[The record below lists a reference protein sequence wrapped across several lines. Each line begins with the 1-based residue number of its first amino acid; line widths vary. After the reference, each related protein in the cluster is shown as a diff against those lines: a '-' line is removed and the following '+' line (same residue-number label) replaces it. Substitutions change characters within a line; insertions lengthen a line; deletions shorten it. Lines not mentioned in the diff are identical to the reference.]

1 MARKKKI
8 DIVEEPIDASIVI
21 EEMKK
26 TDEPLAKKAS
36 AKKATVKETE
46 IEMAPT
52 AEETTTVVS
61 EDSPKETEIVES
73 PISTETIEEKVEVV
87 ETIKEPKVEAPK
99 TKENLVNPNKRT
111 RLSTLDLYGRYAFGL
126 VYD

>member
-26 TDEPLAKKAS
+26 TDEPLAKKTS
-36 AKKATVKETE
+36 AKKPTVKETE
-46 IEMAPT
+46 TEMVPT
-52 AEETTTVVS
+52 AEENTSIVS
-61 EDSPKETEIVES
+61 EDSPKEAETVEV
-73 PISTETIEEKVEVV
+73 PISTETIEEKAEVV
-87 ETIKEPKVEAPK
+87 ETIEEPKVETPK
-99 TKENLVNPNKRT
+99 TNENLVNPNKRT

>member
-36 AKKATVKETE
+36 AKKATAKETE
-46 IEMAPT
+46 AEMAPT
-52 AEETTTVVS
+52 TEETTPVVS

-73 PISTETIEEKVEVV
+73 PISTETIEEKVKVV

-99 TKENLVNPNKRT
+99 TNENLVNPNKRT